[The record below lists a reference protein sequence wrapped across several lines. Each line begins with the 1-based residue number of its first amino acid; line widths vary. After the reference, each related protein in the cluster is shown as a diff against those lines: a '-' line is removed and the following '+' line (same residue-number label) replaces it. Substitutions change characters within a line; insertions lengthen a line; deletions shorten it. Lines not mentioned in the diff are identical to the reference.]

1 MKFCGGRLLLALIP
15 FFVFLSHPNGAPPTT
30 PAHEQEAL
38 QEHRPQ
44 QANLPSRHQAN
55 QHKLYTATSMDQPG
69 LEMHHQQNNHRSTAD
84 ITMTERAHEQLADA
98 TTAVSGT
105 TTEST
110 SSALSKE
117 PESKKPPGSGPV
129 SITMDVYHQLQQKR
143 LLERQQQESL
153 KQQQQQ
159 QQPQQPQA
167 QDKAN
172 HFSQDG
178 QSANFY
184 EQQQQGT
191 QPSLETLEQIV
202 SIVQATAPA
211 LPIVS
216 TQTHQLPMPGPDLAN
231 IIFGTTPAATASVG
245 TNAESDNAAGSAKVA
260 TTVTSNGHSGTAS
273 NSHQHRKGAGGASG
287 SQMQSQSQQPRTSSP
302 PTPASGSSS
311 GAQKTPAVKGPKA
324 IHAIEL
330 IRIAGEILQ
339 L

>member
-1 MKFCGGRLLLALIP
+1 
-15 FFVFLSHPNGAPPTT
+15 
-30 PAHEQEAL
+30 
-38 QEHRPQ
+38 
-44 QANLPSRHQAN
+44 
-55 QHKLYTATSMDQPG
+55 MDQPD
-69 LEMHHQQNNHRSTAD
+69 LEIHQQKTHRSTPN
-84 ITMTERAHEQLADA
+84 ITMTERAHEQFADA
-98 TTAVSGT
+98 TTTVTGA

-110 SSALSKE
+110 SSALSKDQ
-117 PESKKPPGSGPV
+117 ESKKPPGSGPV

-153 KQQQQQ
+153 KQRQQQ

-167 QDKAN
+167 QATAN

-178 QSANFY
+178 QAASLY

-231 IIFGTTPAATASVG
+231 IIFGTTPAAATASVG
-245 TNAESDNAAGSAKVA
+245 TNAESDNAVGSAKVG
-260 TTVTSNGHSGTAS
+260 TTATSNGHSGTAS

-287 SQMQSQSQQPRTSSP
+287 SQTQSQSQQPRTSSP